1 MAKSGNARVWLG
13 EGKAAGS
20 RMLFL
25 DLLSNGLIIGVFY
38 ALMAIGLSLIF
49 GILKIVNFAH
59 GEFYMVGAYV
69 YTLSALALGLSPWLA
84 LPLAFV
90 SGAVV
95 GLVVERLLMRPLYAG
110 YGSWSVMKDEYAVI
124 VTFGL
129 SLLLINLV
137 DKFVGPYGYKGPA
150 LISTARIAIGPVL
163 MSGHKLIAALVAIGV
178 IVLVALI
185 VRYSFWGR
193 QIQAVAQNRLG
204 ASLAGID
211 PARAS
216 AIVFALAGG
225 LAAISGALLANIF
238 NPTPDVGVFPAI
250 KSYVIVV
257 LGGMGSVPGSIIA
270 SLVLGVVE
278 SFGGV
283 YLSYQYRDTFGLVI
297 LILFLLF
304 RPQGLFGERIR
315 EV

>member
-1 MAKSGNARVWLG
+1 
-13 EGKAAGS
+13 
-20 RMLFL
+20 MLTL
-25 DLLSNGLIIGVFY
+25 DLLFNGLVIGAFY

-49 GILKIVNFAH
+49 GILKVVNFAH
-59 GEFYMVGAYV
+59 GEFYMVGAYA
-69 YTLSALALGLSPWLA
+69 YTLAAIMLGISPWLA

-90 SGAVV
+90 VGAIV

-110 YGSWSVMKDEYAVI
+110 YASWGLMRDEYAVI

-129 SLLLINLV
+129 SMLLINLV
-137 DKFVGPYGYKGPA
+137 DKIVGPYAFKGPA
-150 LISTARIAIGPVL
+150 LIDVSRIYLGPIVI
-163 MSGHKLIAALVAIGV
+163 SGHRLIAALTAVGV
-178 IVLVALI
+178 IVAVMLV
-185 VRYSFWGR
+185 VRFSLWGR

-211 PARAS
+211 PAMAS
-216 AIVFALAGG
+216 AVVFALAGG
-225 LAAISGALLANIF
+225 LAAMSGALLANIF

-257 LGGMGSVPGSIIA
+257 LGGMGSVPGGIVA
-270 SLVLGVVE
+270 SLILGVLE

-283 YLSYQYRDTFGLVI
+283 YISYQYRDTFGLVI
-297 LILFLLF
+297 LIVFLLF
-304 RPQGLFGERIR
+304 RPQGLFGEKSR

>member
-1 MAKSGNARVWLG
+1 
-13 EGKAAGS
+13 
-20 RMLFL
+20 
-25 DLLSNGLIIGVFY
+25 
-38 ALMAIGLSLIF
+38 MAIGLSLIF
-49 GILKIVNFAH
+49 GILKVVNFAH
-59 GEFYMVGAYV
+59 GEFYMVGAYA
-69 YTLSALALGLSPWLA
+69 YTLTSLVLGISPWIA
-84 LPLAFV
+84 LPFAFLV
-90 SGAVV
+90 GVVV

-110 YGSWSVMKDEYAVI
+110 YAAWGLMRDEYAVI

-129 SLLLINLV
+129 SILLINLV
-137 DKFVGPYGYKGPA
+137 DKIIGPYSYKGPP
-150 LISTARIAIGPVL
+150 LVTVSRLVFGPLVI
-163 MSGHKLIAALVAIGV
+163 SGHRLIAAVTAVAV
-178 IVLVALI
+178 IVAVMLM
-185 VRYSFWGR
+185 VRFSLWGR

-211 PARAS
+211 TAKAS

-225 LAAISGALLANIF
+225 LAAMSGALLANIF
-238 NPTPDVGVFPAI
+238 NPSPDVGVFPAI

-270 SLVLGVVE
+270 SVILGVLE

-283 YLSYQYRDTFGLVI
+283 YISYQYRDTFGLFI

-304 RPQGLFGERIR
+304 RPQGLFGEKSR

>member
-1 MAKSGNARVWLG
+1 M
-13 EGKAAGS
+13 
-20 RMLFL
+20 MLAL
-25 DLLSNGLIIGVFY
+25 DLAINGLIIGTFY
-38 ALMAIGLSLIF
+38 ALMAVGLSLIF
-49 GILKIVNFAH
+49 GILKVVNFAH
-59 GEFYMVGAYV
+59 GEFYMVGAYA
-69 YTLSALALGLSPWLA
+69 YTLSALMLGLWPWLA
-84 LPLAFV
+84 LPLAFLI
-90 SGAVV
+90 GILV

-110 YGSWSVMKDEYAVI
+110 YTSWGLMRDEYAVI

-129 SLLLINLV
+129 SLFLVHLV
-137 DKFVGPYGYKGPA
+137 DKVIGPYAFKGPA
-150 LISTARIAIGPVL
+150 LVGVSRMTLGPIL
-163 MSGHKLIAALVAIGV
+163 ISGHRLVAAIVAVAVITVVALVI
-178 IVLVALI
+178 
-185 VRYSFWGR
+185 RYSYWGR

-211 PARAS
+211 TAKAS

-270 SLVLGVVE
+270 SLVLGVLE

-283 YLSYQYRDTFGLVI
+283 YISYQYRDTFGLII
-297 LILFLLF
+297 LILFLLL
-304 RPQGLFGERIR
+304 RPQGLFGERAR

>member
-1 MAKSGNARVWLG
+1 
-13 EGKAAGS
+13 
-20 RMLFL
+20 MLFL

-69 YTLSALALGLSPWLA
+69 YTLAALMLGLSPWLG
-84 LPLAFV
+84 LPLAFL
-90 SGAVV
+90 SGALV
-95 GLVVERLLMRPLYAG
+95 GLIVERLLMRPLYAG

-137 DKFVGPYGYKGPA
+137 DKFVGPYAYKGPA
-150 LISTARIAIGPVL
+150 LISAARIALGPVL

-178 IVLVALI
+178 IVSVAAI

-193 QIQAVAQNRLG
+193 QIKAVAQTRLG

-270 SLVLGVVE
+270 SLVLGVLE

-283 YLSYQYRDTFGLVI
+283 YVSYQYRDTFGLVI

>member
-1 MAKSGNARVWLG
+1 
-13 EGKAAGS
+13 
-20 RMLFL
+20 MLTI
-25 DLLSNGLIIGVFY
+25 DLTINGLIIGVFY

-49 GILKIVNFAH
+49 GVLKVVNFAH
-59 GEFYMVGAYV
+59 GEFYMVGAYA
-69 YTLSALALGLSPWLA
+69 YTLTALMLGLSPWLS
-84 LPLAFV
+84 LPFAFLV
-90 SGAVV
+90 GVIV
-95 GLVVERLLMRPLYAG
+95 GLIVERLLMRPLYAG
-110 YGSWSVMKDEYAVI
+110 YTSWAIMRDEYAVI

-129 SLLLINLV
+129 SLFLINLV
-137 DKFVGPYGYKGPA
+137 DKVVGPYAYKGPP
-150 LISTARIAIGPVL
+150 LIDISRIALGPV
-163 MSGHKLIAALVAIGV
+163 MISGHRLIAAFVAMAV
-178 IVLVALI
+178 IVGVALVI
-185 VRYSFWGR
+185 RYSFWGR

-211 PARAS
+211 TAKAS

-225 LAAISGALLANIF
+225 LAAVSGALLANIF

-270 SLVLGVVE
+270 SLILGVLE

-283 YLSYQYRDTFGLVI
+283 YISYQYRDTFGLFI

-304 RPQGLFGERIR
+304 RPQGLFGEKARD
-315 EV
+315 V